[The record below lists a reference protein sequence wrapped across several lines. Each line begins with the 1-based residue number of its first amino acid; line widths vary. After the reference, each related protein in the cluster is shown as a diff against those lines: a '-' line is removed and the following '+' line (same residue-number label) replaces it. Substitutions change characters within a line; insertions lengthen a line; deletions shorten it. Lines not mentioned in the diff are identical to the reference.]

1 MIIQDIDIKHVEFS
15 MINNL
20 DTFSIKHSKRDS
32 WIIKIVEKDGT
43 IGYGESSPLVGFNNE
58 TFYQSG
64 YALEGFKLAV
74 NNLNED
80 LDLEEILILANVHT
94 LDAPSATFAINSA
107 IYDIE
112 AQQKSLSLNM
122 YLNTNA
128 LSSIKVNGVYGL
140 SKNYDYKVIKVKCGF
155 RNLYDEI
162 ELLEK
167 LTEKYKNKVSFRLD
181 LNQAFDLPKA
191 IRFFKE
197 VEKFNIDYIEQP
209 LNKDNLE
216 DCIELS
222 FHSDIPI
229 ALDESI
235 TTIDSLKLQ
244 LDNNIGEIFIIKPQS
259 LGSFKTIDEAIN
271 IIKTENKTAI
281 LSSSLEGI
289 IGRYCTMHLVSAH
302 RIDKPCGLALEP
314 IYTIEKDLNLIKK
327 GELVVPN
334 KPGIGVVPF

>member
-1 MIIQDIDIKHVEFS
+1 MIIQNIDIKHVEFD
-15 MINNL
+15 MVNNL
-20 DTFSIKHSKRDS
+20 DTFGIKHNKRDS
-32 WIIKIVEKDGT
+32 WIIKITEKDGT
-43 IGYGESSPLVGFNNE
+43 IGYGEASPLAGFNNE
-58 TFYQSG
+58 TFDQAG
-64 YALEGFKLAV
+64 YALEGFKFAV

-80 LDLEEILILANVHT
+80 LDLEEILILANVHS
-94 LDAPSATFAINSA
+94 LDTPCSTFAINSA

-112 AQQKSLSLNM
+112 SQHKNLPLNM
-122 YLNTNA
+122 YLNSNA

-140 SKNYDYKVIKVKCGF
+140 TKNYGYKTIKVKCGL

-167 LTEKYKNKVSFRLD
+167 LTEKYKNEVSFILD
-181 LNQAFDLPKA
+181 LNQAYDLPKA

-209 LNKDNLE
+209 INKDNLE
-216 DCIELS
+216 DYIELG

-244 LDNNIGEIFIIKPQS
+244 MDNNIGRFFIIKPQS
-259 LGSFKTIDEAIN
+259 LGSFKNISEAIN
-271 IIKTENKTAI
+271 IIKNENKTAI
-281 LSSSLEGI
+281 LSSSLEGL
-289 IGRYCTMHLVSAH
+289 IGRCCTMHLASAH

-314 IYTIEKDLNLIKK
+314 IYTIEQDLNLIKK

-334 KPGIGVVPF
+334 TPGIGVIPF